1 MDSSPP
7 LQEWPVLLG
16 LPVTRVEGGLI
27 NETWRVGEPGVAAV
41 QRLSPIFEATVH
53 LDIEAVTAHVAGR
66 GLLTPRLL
74 RTTDDALCTIEEDG
88 TCWRA
93 LSWVSGHTHHRVTG
107 PEMAARAATLVAR
120 WHRVVDD
127 LEHRFH
133 FTRPEA
139 HDTPLHMQFVQG
151 ALRAHPDHR
160 LREAVAP
167 LADQILEDWEC
178 WEGDLDGALRICHG
192 DLKIS
197 NLRFDAQGEALCLLD
212 LDTLSLL
219 PLDVE
224 LGDAWRSWCNL
235 SSEDNPKGQF
245 STEIFAAAAGAYLAE
260 RPEAAMERGRWPLGI
275 ERICLELAARFAAD
289 ALNES
294 YFGWDPEKA
303 QGRGEHNLLRARGQ
317 LGLARAVRAQ
327 RGELERALDVLA

>member
-1 MDSSPP
+1 
-7 LQEWPVLLG
+7 
-16 LPVTRVEGGLI
+16 
-27 NETWRVGEPGVAAV
+27 
-41 QRLSPIFEATVH
+41 
-53 LDIEAVTAHVAGR
+53 
-66 GLLTPRLL
+66 
-74 RTTDDALCTIEEDG
+74 
-88 TCWRA
+88 
-93 LSWVSGHTHHRVTG
+93 
-107 PEMAARAATLVAR
+107 MAAKAATLVAR
-120 WHRVVDD
+120 WHRAVDD

-167 LADQILEDWEC
+167 LAEQILQEWER
-178 WEGDLDGALRICHG
+178 WDGDLGGDLRICHG

-197 NLRFDAQGEALCLLD
+197 NLRFDTQGEALCLLD

-235 SSEDNPKGQF
+235 SGEDSTTPQF
-245 STEIFAAAAGAYLAE
+245 SAEIFGAAAGAYLAE
-260 RPEAAMERGRWPLGI
+260 RPEAASERSRWPLGV
-275 ERICLELAARFAAD
+275 ERICLELSARFAAD

-294 YFGWDPEKA
+294 YFGWNPEKA
-303 QGRGEHNLLRARGQ
+303 PSRGEHNLLRARSQ

-327 RGELERALDVLA
+327 RGALERALDVLA